1 MMVEA
6 FLVVETSTMNDVFLV
21 DWDFFWGEKG
31 DIFLE
36 A

>member
-21 DWDFFWGEKG
+21 DWDFLEGEG
-31 DIFLE
+31 
-36 A
+36 